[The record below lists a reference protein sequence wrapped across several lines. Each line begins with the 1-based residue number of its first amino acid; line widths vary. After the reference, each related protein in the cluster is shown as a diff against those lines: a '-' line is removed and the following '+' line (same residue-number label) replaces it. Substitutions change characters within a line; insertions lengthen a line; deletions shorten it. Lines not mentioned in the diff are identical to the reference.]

1 MEISTQQPLIL
12 LSTQDHHHQYGPHRL
27 QRIITYV
34 QQSALGSIP
43 QEGYWV
49 MYVDCIFVD
58 SVVEQ

>member
-1 MEISTQQPLIL
+1 M
-12 LSTQDHHHQYGPHRL
+12 DHHHQYGPHRL

-49 MYVDCIFVD
+49 MYVDCISVD